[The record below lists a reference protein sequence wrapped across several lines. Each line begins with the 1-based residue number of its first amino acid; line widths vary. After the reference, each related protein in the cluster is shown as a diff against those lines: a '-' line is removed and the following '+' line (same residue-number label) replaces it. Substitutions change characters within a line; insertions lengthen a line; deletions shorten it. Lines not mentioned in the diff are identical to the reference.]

1 MLREAW
7 LQAAPIDASGALW
20 AEHPVPTLNDPEKK
34 VCWLT
39 DFGLD
44 PRQLQGAPLQG
55 LAHLLDEASLRGVDV
70 FFMQA
75 RRRVSMLE
83 RPILSA
89 ANAGRV
95 WNGYG
100 AYNPAV
106 LLRLFNIFRVW
117 KNFAIVGEDDER
129 TPAMR
134 MGLAKA
140 PKTALQMI
148 RDE

>member
-1 MLREAW
+1 MTRKRKSAGSR
-7 LQAAPIDASGALW
+7 ISASTPGSC
-20 AEHPVPTLNDPEKK
+20 K
-34 VCWLT
+34 
-39 DFGLD
+39 
-44 PRQLQGAPLQG
+44 APLQG

-89 ANAGRV
+89 ANGGRV

-100 AYNPAV
+100 AYNPGV
-106 LLRLFNIFRVW
+106 LVRLFNIFRVW
-117 KNFAIVGEDDER
+117 KNFAIVGENDNQ